1 MSGRR
6 WVMEWMGDGMNG
18 RWNGWEM
25 ERMGDGMDGRW
36 DGWEMEWIGTVTR
49 KGFLVLH
56 ACFVIACE
64 LNIVE

>member
-1 MSGRR
+1 MNGLLKTH
-6 WVMEWMGDGMNG
+6 EWQEIGNGMVG

-25 ERMGDGMDGRW
+25 EW
-36 DGWEMEWIGTVTR
+36 TGTVTR

-56 ACFVIACE
+56 ACFMIACE